1 MSQKVENVHKDK
13 TKIVMVASHNT
24 FISFRCTIDFP
35 NLTKQTIKAN
45 QPLQSVDQSLLLNGG
60 LEFKNKD
67 LFKSFVLVCYLQK
80 IFDMLKNVKNAL
92 SA

>member
-1 MSQKVENVHKDK
+1 MTKKLVGTKDK
-13 TKIVMVASHNT
+13 TKIVIVASHNT
-24 FISFRCTIDFP
+24 SISVKGTIDFP
-35 NLTKQTIKAN
+35 TLTKQTFKAN

>member
-1 MSQKVENVHKDK
+1 MGTKDK
-13 TKIVMVASHNT
+13 TKIVIVASHNT
-24 FISFRCTIDFP
+24 FISFRGTIDHP

-45 QPLQSVDQSLLLNGG
+45 QPLQSFDKSLLLSGV
-60 LEFKNKD
+60 LKFENKV